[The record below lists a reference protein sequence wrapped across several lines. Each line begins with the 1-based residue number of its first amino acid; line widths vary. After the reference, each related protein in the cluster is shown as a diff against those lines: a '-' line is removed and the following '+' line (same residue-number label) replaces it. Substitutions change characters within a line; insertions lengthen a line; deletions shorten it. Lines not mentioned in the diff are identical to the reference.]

1 MSDIKTIPTESNH
14 KRLIV
19 MIAGSV
25 FLIAALILGAA
36 GYMISRYPPAAH
48 AITNLFTW
56 LFATNTTHTTWYI
69 TRAAG
74 WVAYFLLWF
83 SMIWG
88 LVIPSKFFERYLSPT
103 FVVDF
108 HEYISLLAIG
118 FVVLHVGVL
127 MIDQYLPFS
136 LVQILVPFMAPYR
149 PVWVG
154 LGVIGAYLSLL
165 VTVTFYLRKR
175 IGQKRFKAIHTLSMA
190 GYLGVVLHAF
200 FSGSDSSLPAVQLI
214 YLGTF
219 LVIVFLTSYWLIN
232 ARQMKK
238 EKQSRAVTAVQAKG
252 DKGKRTIPSG
262 QTRPVRR

>member
-1 MSDIKTIPTESNH
+1 MSDLKSTTTESSQN
-14 KRLIV
+14 RLLAWIIGALFL
-19 MIAGSV
+19 MGS
-25 FLIAALILGAA
+25 LMLGAV
-36 GYMISRYPPAAH
+36 GYVVYHYLPVGQ
-48 AITNLFTW
+48 AIANVMTN
-56 LFATNTTHTTWYI
+56 LFATNSTHTTWYI

-83 SMIWG
+83 SMVWG
-88 LVIPSKFFERYLSPT
+88 LAIPTKFFERYISPT

-118 FVVLHVGVL
+118 FVVLHVSVL

-136 LVQILVPFMAPYR
+136 IIQILIPFMSPYR
-149 PVWVG
+149 PLWVG

-165 VTVTFYLRKR
+165 VTITFYLRKR

-200 FSGSDSSLPAVQLI
+200 FSGSDSSLLAVQLI
-214 YLGTF
+214 YLGSF

-232 ARQMKK
+232 AKRIREEK
-238 EKQSRAVTAVQAKG
+238 ER
-252 DKGKRTIPSG
+252 RTISAG
-262 QTRPVRR
+262 QTRSVVRR